1 MPPAPTAR
9 LRFREMADA
18 DLDHLAGLLA
28 DPVVMRFY
36 PAPRTRAEAAAWIAG
51 NRRRYAQDGHGL
63 WTVSYTHLTL
73 PTIHVECRSRW
84 SPYH

>member
-1 MPPAPTAR
+1 
-9 LRFREMADA
+9 MADA

-51 NRRRYAQDGHGL
+51 NRRRTGTGCG
-63 WTVSYTHLTL
+63 SSR
-73 PTIHVECRSRW
+73 PTTTPGPAS
-84 SPYH
+84 SGTAA